1 MNQSPY
7 VYVVNI
13 GDQGPAIFTWP
24 NVARKYIR
32 DTFTT
37 DGELHL
43 PPRDRVRLTRHKVNP
58 RAGAAVVTDY
68 LSVEVFLS
76 AS

>member
-1 MNQSPY
+1 MNPGLY

-24 NVARKYIR
+24 NIARKYIR
-32 DTFTT
+32 DTFTV

-43 PPRDRVRLTRHKVNP
+43 PPRDRLRLTRHKVNP
-58 RAGAAVVTDY
+58 KAGGAVITDY
-68 LSVEVFLS
+68 MNVEVFL
-76 AS
+76 AAT